1 MKSSINF
8 YQESLK
14 PRHDPLPLALVVK
27 IFIAAFVV
35 LAVVIALQVWR
46 NNHQQQQL
54 QELTQQHS
62 HLKAEVAELNKQLAQ
77 RRDTKNL
84 QQQLEQQQR
93 AEQHRLS
100 LLAYLQGK
108 GSGAPLSY
116 SVLMNDLARYHNPQ
130 VWLTEIN
137 ISQRHVQLQGKTAV
151 PSEIAPWLKQLR
163 NSNYFLGKEFSVLEF
178 DQSDELRQFNVS
190 TRIDGEQP

>member
-100 LLAYLQGK
+100 LIAYLQGK
-108 GSGAPLSY
+108 GSGVPLSY
-116 SVLMNDLARYHNPQ
+116 SALMNDLARYHNPQ

-178 DQSDELRQFNVS
+178 DESDELRQFNVS
-190 TRIDGEQP
+190 TRIDGEQL

>member
-14 PRHDPLPLALVVK
+14 PRHDPLPLAQVVK

-62 HLKAEVAELNKQLAQ
+62 HLKADVAELNKQLAQ

-100 LLAYLQGK
+100 LIAYLQGK

-116 SVLMNDLARYHNPQ
+116 SALMNDLARYHNPQ

-163 NSNYFLGKEFSVLEF
+163 NSNYFIGKEFSVLEF

-190 TRIDGEQP
+190 TSIDGEQP

>member
-108 GSGAPLSY
+108 GSGAPLTY
-116 SVLMNDLARYHNPQ
+116 SALMNDLARYHNPQ

-137 ISQRHVQLQGKTAV
+137 ISQRHVQLKGKTAV

>member
-108 GSGAPLSY
+108 GSGAPLTY

>member
-8 YQESLK
+8 YQESLQS
-14 PRHDPLPLALVVK
+14 RHDPLPLALVVK

-62 HLKAEVAELNKQLAQ
+62 HLKADVAELNKQLAQ

-108 GSGAPLSY
+108 GSGAPLTY
-116 SVLMNDLARYHNPQ
+116 SALMNDLARYHNPQ

-178 DQSDELRQFNVS
+178 DQSNELRQFNVS

>member
-8 YQESLK
+8 YQESLQ

-46 NNHQQQQL
+46 NHHQQQQL

-62 HLKAEVAELNKQLAQ
+62 HLKADVAELNKQLAQ

-100 LLAYLQGK
+100 LIAYLQGK
-108 GSGAPLSY
+108 CSGAPLSY
-116 SVLMNDLARYHNPQ
+116 SALMNDLSRYHNPQ